1 VEALRFE
8 VVISAKE
15 LEKAVALAKDGSEI
29 IRVRQLVRDY
39 VDEAI
44 KQRIRE
50 RLPADTLVDLIDHQL
65 ESMDWN
71 KIVSAVLENRL
82 LGY

>member
-1 VEALRFE
+1 VEDLRFE

-15 LEKAVALAKDGSEI
+15 LEKAVALAKDGSQL

-50 RLPADTLVDLIDHQL
+50 RLPADTLVDLIDHHL

-71 KIVSAVLENRL
+71 EIVKAALESRL
-82 LGY
+82 RGY

>member
-1 VEALRFE
+1 MQDLRFE

-15 LEKAVALAKDGSEI
+15 LEKAVALAKDGSEL

-50 RLPADTLVDLIDHQL
+50 RLPSDTLVDLIDNQL

-71 KIVSAVLENRL
+71 KIVSAVLETRL
-82 LGY
+82 RGY